1 MFFIERY
8 IFRRIELEINAR
20 TNLFINKQI
29 VLFSWLQPQHLDV
42 QKMDLPLEMILQ
54 IPKTSIP
61 MNKFTIFK
69 QAIDH
74 IVGKDTLKSVEDI
87 LPHVILLILNSKIM
101 NIRVDLQIIEQFVF
115 DIDLQPCGEKCIHL
129 KQNVAGILDD
139 GFEFD
144 LYQGTGFYKVLLESS
159 VQFIREL
166 GFDKLN
172 IEEKEF
178 NENLEV
184 HVKLLD
190 QVVNES
196 GKKGV
201 LMHITESYKY
211 FKGFFRR

>member
-115 DIDLQPCGEKCIHL
+115 DIDLQPCGED
-129 KQNVAGILDD
+129 A
-139 GFEFD
+139 
-144 LYQGTGFYKVLLESS
+144 
-159 VQFIREL
+159 FI
-166 GFDKLN
+166 
-172 IEEKEF
+172 
-178 NENLEV
+178 
-184 HVKLLD
+184 
-190 QVVNES
+190 
-196 GKKGV
+196 
-201 LMHITESYKY
+201 
-211 FKGFFRR
+211 